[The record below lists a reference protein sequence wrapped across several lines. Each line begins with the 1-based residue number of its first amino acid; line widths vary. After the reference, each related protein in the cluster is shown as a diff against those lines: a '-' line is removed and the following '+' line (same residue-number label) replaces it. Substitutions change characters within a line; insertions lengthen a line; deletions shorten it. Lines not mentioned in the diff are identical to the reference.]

1 MEDLKVLGI
10 AGSLRER
17 SSCQMALEYAMAM
30 LGRAGCQT
38 GIFDLRHADLPFCNG
53 NPDEQERTVGSV
65 ADLRRAVSEAD
76 ALVLVTPEYH
86 GAISGVL
93 KNALDLLDA
102 RHLKGKVAGV
112 VSVLGGTPNSNAWN
126 DLSRIL
132 RSCEAWA
139 IPQYVAVGRASSA
152 FTDGQ
157 IRDEDLRFR
166 FDEFADSLAQSARR
180 LSGFSQ
186 GPHKSVMR
194 LARTAAAH
202 AASR

>member
-1 MEDLKVLGI
+1 
-10 AGSLRER
+10 
-17 SSCQMALEYAMAM
+17 MALEYAMG
-30 LGRAGCQT
+30 LLERAGCET

-53 NPDEQERTVGSV
+53 NPDEQERLFGSV
-65 ADLRRAVSEAD
+65 ADLRRSVSEAQ

-93 KNALDLLDA
+93 KNTLDLLDA

-112 VSVLGGTPNSNAWN
+112 VSVLGGGPNSNAWN

-132 RSCEAWA
+132 RSCDAWVSPHHVA
-139 IPQYVAVGRASSA
+139 IGHASRA

-157 IRDEDLRFR
+157 ICDEDLRFR
-166 FDEFADSLAQSARR
+166 FDEFTDTLAQSALR
-180 LSGFSQ
+180 LSGFWQ
-186 GPHKSVMR
+186 GPHKSVIR
-194 LARTAAAH
+194 LARVAAAH